1 MREYVAASLEDAY
14 QWAGE
19 VVAATEAARAAHLRW
34 IAAERIY
41 LLPRAC
47 RCR

>member
-1 MREYVAASLEDAY
+1 MREYMAASLEDGY

-19 VVAATEAARAAHLRW
+19 VVAAEQAARDAYLRW
-34 IAAERIY
+34 VATERIY